1 MIKASE
7 QKRMLVI
14 QLSRISKNKLF
25 HATANIQLL
34 KFRFKEGAKLVE
46 HQSQEL
52 ISFIYSILWEASL
65 WSITLI
71 AFSNAPKS
79 LISKDVF

>member
-25 HATANIQLL
+25 HATANIQLR

-71 AFSNAPKS
+71 VFSNAPK
-79 LISKDVF
+79 